1 MAINAEGSFV
11 DLDGTVRH
19 FGRQAFVALAADL
32 DRCFVCG
39 VASHKSNRRGFND
52 EHVIPDWVLRR
63 FALHSRRITLPNGRE
78 FMYGRYTLRCCVRC
92 NSLLAA
98 EIETPIS
105 KVLSGTSDEI
115 LAKLRESDPALLY
128 KWLCLLF
135 IKCHLKDREI
145 WINPDTRVESEKLGE
160 LYDWDGLHHIHSVAR
175 SPQSRAII
183 DSSVLG
189 TTLVF
194 PMQDSKEPFD
204 FGNLSDYSTIVLR
217 VGSVGIACVLN
228 DCRGVEHLV
237 REYFSGITGPL
248 SSIQLR
254 EVAARLAYGNTLMA
268 HRPKFWSELHRCDL
282 TIRSLPANPWPIPET
297 DHTELG
303 NILFGAC
310 GSLLRNSR
318 TPGVDKKM
326 DQLRRGE
333 IQFLYHDD
341 GSFIA
346 NSEEE
351 IEQDKLEPW

>member
-1 MAINAEGSFV
+1 MAIDAEGSFV
-11 DLDGTVRH
+11 DPDGTVRH
-19 FGRQAFVALAADL
+19 FGRQAFVALAMDL

-39 VASHKSNRRGFND
+39 VACHQSDRSDFND

-63 FALHSRRITLPNGRE
+63 FALHSRRITLPNGRQ
-78 FMYGRYTLRCCVRC
+78 FMYGRYTLRCCIRC

-98 EIETPIS
+98 EIEAPIS
-105 KVLSGTSDEI
+105 KVLRGAYDEVR
-115 LAKLRESDPALLY
+115 AKLHESDPALLY

-145 WINPDTRVESEKLGE
+145 RIDPDTRVESGKLGE

-175 SPQSRAII
+175 SPHSRASI

-194 PMQDSKEPFD
+194 PMQDSKEPYD
-204 FGNLSDYSTIVLR
+204 FGDLSDYSTVALR

-237 REYFSGITGPL
+237 GEYFSGITGPL
-248 SSIQLR
+248 SGIQLR
-254 EVAARLAYGNTLMA
+254 EVAARMAYGNTLIA
-268 HRPKFWSELHRCDL
+268 NRPKFWSELHRGDL
-282 TIRSLPANPWPIPET
+282 TIRSRPANPWPIPEIDRT
-297 DHTELG
+297 KLG
-303 NILFGAC
+303 SILVGAC

-318 TPGVDKKM
+318 TPDVETKIG
-326 DQLRRGE
+326 QLGRGE

-341 GSFIA
+341 GSFNS
-346 NSEEE
+346 NSEQE
-351 IEQDKLEPW
+351 IKQE

>member
-11 DLDGTVRH
+11 DPDGTLRH
-19 FGRQAFVALAADL
+19 FGRQAFVALAMDL

-39 VASHKSNRRGFND
+39 VASHESNRSDFND

-105 KVLSGTSDEI
+105 KVLNGTYEEVC
-115 LAKLRESDPALLY
+115 AKLGESDPALLY

-145 WINPDTRVESEKLGE
+145 RIDPDMRVQSENLGG

-175 SPQSRAII
+175 SPHSRASI

-189 TTLVF
+189 TTFVF

-204 FGNLSDYSTIVLR
+204 FGNLSDYSTISLR
-217 VGSVGIACVLN
+217 VGSVGIASVLN

-237 REYFSGITGPL
+237 REYFSVITGPL
-248 SSIQLR
+248 SGIQLR
-254 EVAARLAYGNTLMA
+254 EVAARLAYGNTLMRN
-268 HRPKFWSELHRCDL
+268 RPKFWSELDRGDL
-282 TIRSLPANPWPIPET
+282 TIRSLPANPWPIPAI
-297 DHTELG
+297 DRAELG
-303 NILFGAC
+303 NILVGAC

-318 TPGVDKKM
+318 TPDVENKIS
-326 DQLRRGE
+326 QILRGE

-341 GSFIA
+341 GSFISD
-346 NSEEE
+346 SEDE
-351 IEQDKLEPW
+351 IKQD